1 MGRSCGPDRRVPGFA
16 HHLWRLLPRGPRR
29 RAAFAVAAR
38 LAPHP
43 APEPLRPASGI
54 IVAGHL
60 HQATGLGE
68 AARVLRSVMSRLGL
82 PVWSVDLDA
91 PVLPPWLPPAAPLLI
106 HANPPMLPLA
116 LRALPPGVL
125 GQRMVIGYWAWEL
138 TRPSP
143 LWQRGTAFVHRAWAA
158 SEFAAE
164 GLAPLGVPVRAVPL
178 PLALAPPR
186 PSALRR
192 VDFGLPEDA
201 VVTLVSLNLA
211 SSHVRKNPEAAIAAH
226 REAFGE
232 RPDRIL
238 VLKVTNPDHF
248 RRDMA
253 ALVAKADG
261 PNIRI
266 LAETLAAPDAHALTL
281 ACDIVMSLHR
291 SEGFGLVPAEAMLL
305 GKPVVATGWSG
316 NLEFMDA
323 NSAALVGYKLVPAM
337 DPRGIYEA
345 PGAVWA
351 EADVG
356 EAAAHLR
363 RLADDPVAR
372 AELAARGQAHAV
384 ASLGP
389 QKLLAALAE
398 IGLAIPGAVASRPA
412 AQAAP
417 GAGQS
422 VAAPSVAGFP
432 VSGHA

>member
-1 MGRSCGPDRRVPGFA
+1 M
-16 HHLWRLLPRGPRR
+16 
-29 RAAFAVAAR
+29 AAT
-38 LAPHP
+38 LAPRP
-43 APEPLRPASGI
+43 APEPLRPATGI

-68 AARVLRSVMSRLGL
+68 AARVLRSALSRLGL
-82 PVWSVDLDA
+82 PVWAVDLDA
-91 PVLPPWLPPAAPLLI
+91 PVLPPSLPPAAPLLI

-116 LRALPPGVL
+116 LRAQPPGVL

-138 TRPSP
+138 TTPSP
-143 LWQRGTAFVHRAWAA
+143 LWRRGADFVHRAWTL
-158 SEFAAE
+158 SEFSAQ
-164 GLAPLGVPVRAVPL
+164 GLALLGVPVRAVPL

-211 SSHVRKNPEAAIAAH
+211 SSLVRKNPEAAIAAH
-226 REAFGE
+226 REAFGA
-232 RPDRIL
+232 RADRVL

-261 PNIRI
+261 PNIRV
-266 LAETLAAPDAHALTL
+266 LAETLSAPDAHALTL

-305 GKPVVATGWSG
+305 GKPVIATGWSG

-323 NSAALVGYKLVPAM
+323 NSAALVGYKLVPAI

-363 RLADDPVAR
+363 RLADDPAAR

-384 ASLGP
+384 AALGP

-398 IGLAIPGAVASRPA
+398 IGLAIPGGAVSGGTGPA
-412 AQAAP
+412 P
-417 GAGQS
+417 P
-422 VAAPSVAGFP
+422 VAAPPVAAPPVAGSP
-432 VSGHA
+432 VPGHA